1 MIASQLKATGKGAN
15 INFTRRGGVLK
26 AEIKFE
32 SNGASYPRDL
42 RMRRV
47 PQFQKNIQAH
57 EALMWMIDQGKAR
70 PSMLSEKICIQH

>member
-1 MIASQLKATGKGAN
+1 
-15 INFTRRGGVLK
+15 
-26 AEIKFE
+26 
-32 SNGASYPRDL
+32 L